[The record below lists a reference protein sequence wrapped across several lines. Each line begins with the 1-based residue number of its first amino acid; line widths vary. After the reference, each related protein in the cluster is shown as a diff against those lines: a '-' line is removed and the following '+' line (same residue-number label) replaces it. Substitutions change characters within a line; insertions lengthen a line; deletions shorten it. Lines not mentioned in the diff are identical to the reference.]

1 MWQFAPCVC
10 ISFLGCVDKIGIAF
24 EAPTISTGFG
34 AYLAQVRVNRLCYVL
49 WLCFE
54 MVRAQIHK
62 FCWLAVTFFISKGVW
77 LGCVYVYWWFI
88 LQLVHK
94 RLSNNHAE
102 HTQKVPKCC
111 IGWRGYTVAWMNFCH
126 NKSRNHDTWWMHHSS
141 FFHHAKNHKLQSSIL
156 TLPMIKYCHMLTHVN
171 LM

>member
-34 AYLAQVRVNRLCYVL
+34 AYLAQVRGNCLCYAL

-62 FCWLAVTFFISKGVW
+62 FCWLAVTFFLSKGVW
-77 LGCVYVYWWFI
+77 LGCVVYWWFI

-102 HTQKVPKCC
+102 HTQKVRKCC
-111 IGWRGYTVAWMNFCH
+111 IGWRGLTLLLEWISVIIKVEIMILGECNTVP
-126 NKSRNHDTWWMHHSS
+126 
-141 FFHHAKNHKLQSSIL
+141 SSI
-156 TLPMIKYCHMLTHVN
+156 MLRTINFNQVY
-171 LM
+171 